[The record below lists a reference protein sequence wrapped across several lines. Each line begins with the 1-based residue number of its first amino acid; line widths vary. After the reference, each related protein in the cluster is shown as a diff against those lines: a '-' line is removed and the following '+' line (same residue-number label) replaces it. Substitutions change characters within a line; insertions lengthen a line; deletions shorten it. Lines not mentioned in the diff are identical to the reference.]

1 MYSYTILKS
10 HSSHCWSRGSCSH
23 PSADYCHHYHHHCGV
38 QVSCGST
45 CTCTEMPWLTWWII
59 SRKNHSKKA
68 EYKPKPPGD
77 VKMKDFTDDNQA
89 ATLVQSTSKSFMHS
103 EEDLATFEPSEHVQ
117 TSGAMEHQGEC
128 TVVSLSLAPCSH
140 VTGTCVLASFSDG
153 SSEVSS
159 SGSLFCSCT

>member
-1 MYSYTILKS
+1 M
-10 HSSHCWSRGSCSH
+10 
-23 PSADYCHHYHHHCGV
+23 
-38 QVSCGST
+38 
-45 CTCTEMPWLTWWII
+45 
-59 SRKNHSKKA
+59 NHSKKA
-68 EYKPKPPGD
+68 KYEPPGD
-77 VKMKDFTDDNQA
+77 VNMKDFTDDNQ

-128 TVVSLSLAPCSH
+128 TMVSLSLALCSRH
-140 VTGTCVLASFSDG
+140 WNTVIASFSDG